1 MTEVNPRGG
10 SQLDRI
16 DGKLDQVL
24 DRLTR
29 MEERADSHGGKLQAH
44 DARLNEHAAR
54 LRDVEIAHAVTAAT
68 GQQGQKQ
75 LNGRWAAI
83 GATALV
89 ILGSVGAFLGNIAA
103 RAWQAIIGS

>member
-44 DARLNEHAAR
+44 DARLDEHAAR

-68 GQQGQKQ
+68 GHQGQKQ

-83 GATALV
+83 GAASLV
-89 ILGSVGAFLGNIAA
+89 ILGSIGAFVGN
-103 RAWQAIIGS
+103 AIIKLFHLGA

>member
-1 MTEVNPRGG
+1 MTEITPRG

-29 MEERADSHGGKLQAH
+29 MEERADSHSGTLHAH
-44 DARLNEHAAR
+44 AVRIDELSGRM
-54 LRDVEIAHAVTAAT
+54 RDVEIAHAVSSAT
-68 GQQGQKQ
+68 GHQAGQQLK
-75 LNGRWAAI
+75 GRWAAL

-89 ILGSVGAFLGNIAA
+89 ILGGIGAFIGNAVVRILH
-103 RAWQAIIGS
+103 IGS

>member
-16 DGKLDQVL
+16 DSKLDQVL

-29 MEERADSHGGKLQAH
+29 MEERQDSHGGKIQAH
-44 DARLNEHAAR
+44 DARLDEHASR
-54 LRDVEIAHAVTAAT
+54 LRDVEIAHAVSAAT
-68 GQQGQKQ
+68 GQQGHQQ
-75 LNGRWAAI
+75 LKGRWAAI

-89 ILGSVGAFLGNIAA
+89 ILGSVGAFIGNTI
-103 RAWQAIIGS
+103 IKLFHIGS

>member
-1 MTEVNPRGG
+1 MTEVSPNGG

-29 MEERADSHGGKLQAH
+29 MEERQDSQGGKIQAH
-44 DARLNEHAAR
+44 ESRLDEHAAR
-54 LRDVEIAHAVTAAT
+54 LRDVEIAHAVSAAT
-68 GQQGQKQ
+68 GQQGHQQ
-75 LNGRWAAI
+75 LKGRWAAI

-89 ILGSVGAFLGNIAA
+89 VLGAVGAFVGNGLIKLLH
-103 RAWQAIIGS
+103 IGS

>member
-16 DGKLDQVL
+16 DAKLDQVL

-29 MEERADSHGGKLQAH
+29 MEERQDSHGGKIQAH
-44 DARLNEHAAR
+44 DARLDEHAAR
-54 LRDVEIAHAVTAAT
+54 LRDVEIAHAVSAAT
-68 GQQGQKQ
+68 GKQGHQQLK
-75 LNGRWAAI
+75 GRWAAI

-89 ILGSVGAFLGNIAA
+89 ILSSIGAFVGNTI
-103 RAWQAIIGS
+103 IKFFHIGS